1 MVVWQGGMT
10 QDGWTMVLHDG
21 EIRARPQ
28 LSCRWPD
35 NIGAGSSPP
44 EIAWYDS
51 IGKIVWAQ
59 LEIQTNCCWLLIDC
73 WQCGFFQ
80 LTLSDT
86 SPMKVFAILIWFL
99 KKRRCQIWVMME
111 VEVWGRSRR
120 ADVSMQ
126 MQKRSQRCSLVQ
138 IWGLRPPPAWRQGL
152 SPQDE
157 GWITCLRFSHCLAII
172 ESALWQRKVNRI
184 PWSGQE
190 AQMARKNGG
199 TVIKW
204 SRESAWLESSA
215 CSFYWQCTQPCMAQ
229 QNELCNSGE
238 SISFPLRHQLPRP
251 QSTLMTHF
259 LKPHHTL
266 GNGSSE
272 WATGAIIMGLLL
284 TY

>member
-10 QDGWTMVLHDG
+10 KNGWTMVLHDG

-73 WQCGFFQ
+73 WKCGSFQ
-80 LTLSDT
+80 LTVGYLSET

-111 VEVWGRSRR
+111 VEVWARSRR

-138 IWGLRPPPAWRQGL
+138 IWGLRPPAWRQGL

-172 ESALWQRKVNRI
+172 ESAPWQRKVN
-184 PWSGQE
+184 PVVWSG
-190 AQMARKNGG
+190 G
-199 TVIKW
+199 TDGAKERWHSYQVIK
-204 SRESAWLESSA
+204 RKCL
-215 CSFYWQCTQPCMAQ
+215 TGIICM
-229 QNELCNSGE
+229 
-238 SISFPLRHQLPRP
+238 
-251 QSTLMTHF
+251 
-259 LKPHHTL
+259 
-266 GNGSSE
+266 
-272 WATGAIIMGLLL
+272 
-284 TY
+284 

>member
-1 MVVWQGGMT
+1 M
-10 QDGWTMVLHDG
+10 
-21 EIRARPQ
+21 IR
-28 LSCRWPD
+28 
-35 NIGAGSSPP
+35 
-44 EIAWYDS
+44 
-51 IGKIVWAQ
+51 

-138 IWGLRPPPAWRQGL
+138 IWGLRPLLGDRVYHLRTRVELLVWD
-152 SPQDE
+152 SPIVLQLLKV
-157 GWITCLRFSHCLAII
+157 LRGRGR
-172 ESALWQRKVNRI
+172 WI

-215 CSFYWQCTQPCMAQ
+215 CSFCWQCTQPCMAQ

>member
-1 MVVWQGGMT
+1 
-10 QDGWTMVLHDG
+10 
-21 EIRARPQ
+21 
-28 LSCRWPD
+28 
-35 NIGAGSSPP
+35 
-44 EIAWYDS
+44 
-51 IGKIVWAQ
+51 
-59 LEIQTNCCWLLIDC
+59 
-73 WQCGFFQ
+73 
-80 LTLSDT
+80 
-86 SPMKVFAILIWFL
+86 
-99 KKRRCQIWVMME
+99 ME

-138 IWGLRPPPAWRQGL
+138 IWGLRPLLGDRVYHLRTRVELLVWD
-152 SPQDE
+152 SPIVLQLLKV
-157 GWITCLRFSHCLAII
+157 LRGRGR
-172 ESALWQRKVNRI
+172 WI

-215 CSFYWQCTQPCMAQ
+215 CSFCWQCTQPCMAQ
-229 QNELCNSGE
+229 QNEFCNSGE

-284 TY
+284 TYQNIWWSPPQPTTTFVYCCENRNEWHCLCVTPGWKLKACPWHVRKYLLFPFGIHFHHCQ